1 MKFVPRNTQLIGRM
15 TIRKSESKIIRGDET
30 KVTKYL
36 LVDAVGPEAASK
48 GIKVGDIVLV
58 VSIKHIVQDAGMVF
72 IPFAEEK
79 DVVLFATDISLDELL
94 VQTPSGKNSSRSIP
108 SKRRRRSV
116 RRRERRT
123 APGTRRSPGHRY
135 DSPRALRVSASE
147 LSHASGHSCT
157 RA

>member
-94 VQTPSGKNSSRSIP
+94 VQTPSGKEFVPFDSLEAATSFGATQ
-108 SKRRRRSV
+108 
-116 RRRERRT
+116 RT
-123 APGTRRSPGHRY
+123 SNGAGDAAVAGAP
-135 DSPRALRVSASE
+135 V
-147 LSHASGHSCT
+147 
-157 RA
+157 